1 MSQRNLTSVFHYSHK
16 SQKTGNVVSRVCFG
30 WPFWGRSFV
39 RMRTN
44 TRMPNLAAGKI
55 RTNCHQPNLAQRKA
69 DPLWS
74 AEGPV
79 WAGEFGDLRG
89 GRDTV

>member
-16 SQKTGNVVSRVCFG
+16 SQKTGNVVSRVFFG
-30 WPFWGRSFV
+30 WAFWGRSIV

-44 TRMPNLAAGKI
+44 TRMPNLA
-55 RTNCHQPNLAQRKA
+55 QRKA
-69 DPLWS
+69 DPFWS